1 MDKNIPWDKIFEHLR
16 SGRIDA
22 DTDLVNWINES
33 KAHQEI
39 FNEILVLHQLN
50 SGIPKTFLPDKEK
63 AWKMIES
70 RIGAP
75 KTQYSF
81 ARVLLRIAAVII
93 LLIVGFSLSLFYHQ
107 EPNVEFGKTQIQ
119 ASKGQKA
126 HIILPDS
133 SLVVLNGGTTL
144 VYGDNFLSD
153 RKVELKGE
161 ALFEVRKKNRGGQ
174 FIVKTPFIDIEVVGT
189 KFNVQAYNE
198 DSEIEIALVE
208 GEIDL
213 SQSGSLISSLLP
225 GQVATLNKQN
235 NTIEKTSENVSK
247 IIAWAS
253 DELIFE
259 DRTFDEIATYLERWY
274 GVEIEL
280 QESLKKQHRY
290 TFSVKTES
298 LRELL
303 NLISLI
309 TPIDYKIDGKKV
321 SIISKRN

>member
-1 MDKNIPWDKIFEHLR
+1 MDKDIPWDKIIEYLR
-16 SGRIDA
+16 NGRKDA
-22 DTDLVNWINES
+22 DDQLINWIRES
-33 KAHQEI
+33 KLHRDI
-39 FNEILVLHQLN
+39 FDEILVVNELSSDLPEAF
-50 SGIPKTFLPDKEK
+50 IPDKEK
-63 AWKMIES
+63 AWENIEG
-70 RIGAP
+70 RISP
-75 KTQYSF
+75 SKSHHRV
-81 ARVLLRIAAVII
+81 ARVLLKFAAAIV
-93 LLIVGFSLSLFYHQ
+93 LLIVGFSLSLLDNQ
-107 EPNVEFGKTQIQ
+107 EPVVAHGKTQIQ

-126 HIILPDS
+126 HIMLPDS
-133 SLVVLNGGTTL
+133 SSVVLNGGTTL
-144 VYGDNFLSD
+144 VYADNFLSD
-153 RKVELKGE
+153 RKVELIGE
-161 ALFEVRKKNRGGQ
+161 ALFDVKKNDSGGQ
-174 FIVKTPFIDIEVVGT
+174 FVVKTPLIDIEVVGT
-189 KFNVQAYNE
+189 KFNVQAYSE

-208 GEIDL
+208 GEIGL
-213 SQSGSLISSLLP
+213 SQSGSLLSSLSP
-225 GQVATLNKQN
+225 GQVATLDKQS

-309 TPIDYKIDGKKV
+309 TPIEYKIDGKKV
-321 SIISKRN
+321 IIIKNS